1 MAGILKRFAGA
12 GADLL
17 EEFYSK
23 TPKQR
28 LADASERAT
37 YDPQDGGLGLAP
49 GNTSYE
55 RMQLMY
61 PTRVFHGGAGTAAKN
76 ETITSPEFFASNHP
90 GVAGTYSKG
99 PIREANESDAP
110 YIRDL
115 MMERNQVV
123 PDFNG
128 NVMPL
133 RLNDESAA
141 VVDYEGRLF
150 SGHPHGDQGLDI
162 LNDVMVKD
170 VSGDDMVRI
179 RREKGVFDDG
189 TKDRVYLPGEETVDP
204 LSRNPYSTNLLH
216 SLSGTA
222 MQQQYGKTPS
232 MTRFDNI
239 IDLGYSFRYRGEP
252 SSLHSPQTVYS
263 VRDGSSI
270 RSEYAAF
277 DPLLRKY
284 SGLSLGAS
292 AAAVG
297 SLLDQLPPG
306 KSSEGALYER

>member
-37 YDPQDGGLGLAP
+37 FDPEDGGLGLAP

-76 ETITSPEFFASNHP
+76 ETPPATMFLSDNP

-99 PIREANESDAP
+99 PIREAKESDEP
-110 YIRDL
+110 YVRDL

-128 NVMPL
+128 NVMPI
-133 RLNDESAA
+133 RINADDAA
-141 VVDYEGRLF
+141 VIDFENRFF
-150 SGHPHGDQGLDI
+150 SGEPTELSPDGV
-162 LNDVMVKD
+162 LNDVMLRDTKGAD
-170 VSGDDMVRI
+170 LLRFRYELDENRLPVR
-179 RREKGVFDDG
+179 RG
-189 TKDRVYLPGEETVDP
+189 YLPKEVPVNDDLARMGFATDE
-204 LSRNPYSTNLLH
+204 LH
-216 SLSGTA
+216 GISGTS
-222 MQQQYGKTPS
+222 MQQQYGFTPPI
-232 MTRFDNI
+232 TRFDNI
-239 IDLGYSFRYRGEP
+239 IDIGYRFRNRGEP
-252 SSLHSPQTVYS
+252 KSIHDPNTVYV
-263 VRDGSSI
+263 VRDGSKV
-270 RSEYAAF
+270 RSEFAAF

-297 SLLDQLPPG
+297 SLLDQLPADEE
-306 KSSEGALYER
+306 KQGALYAE